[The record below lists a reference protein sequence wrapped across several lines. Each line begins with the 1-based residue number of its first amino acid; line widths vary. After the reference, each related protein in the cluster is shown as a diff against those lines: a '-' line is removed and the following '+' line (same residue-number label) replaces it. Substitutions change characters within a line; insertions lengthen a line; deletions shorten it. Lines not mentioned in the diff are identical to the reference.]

1 MSVDCGKSSSVFD
14 FYQVL
19 HDPEHAFDLRRYFM
33 LDGLVHLA
41 EPERCERQFLAL
53 RLVYRAFDQGDV
65 YLAHDVIF

>member
-1 MSVDCGKSSSVFD
+1 
-14 FYQVL
+14 VL

-41 EPERCERQFLAL
+41 KPERCERQFLAL
-53 RLVYRAFDQGDV
+53 RPVYRAFDQGDV